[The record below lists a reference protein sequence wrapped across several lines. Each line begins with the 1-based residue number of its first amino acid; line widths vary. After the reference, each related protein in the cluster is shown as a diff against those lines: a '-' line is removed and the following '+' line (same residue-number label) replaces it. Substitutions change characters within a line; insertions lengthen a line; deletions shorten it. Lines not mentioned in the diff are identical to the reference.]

1 MKCSYCRF
9 ELDNRQTVCPN
20 CGAPIEY
27 QTTLSHS
34 VNMQKNTERS
44 KAVYIWTAILFG
56 GFGIHDFYAGYHLKG
71 IIKVILFL
79 TITSIKAVTTVE
91 KLTIPFYL
99 YILIRDVVENTIYHN
114 I

>member
-34 VNMQKNTERS
+34 VNVQKNTERS

-56 GFGIHDFYAGYHLKG
+56 GFGIHDFYAGSHLKG

-79 TITSIKAVTTVE
+79 TIIGVYISWIWAIIDACTVRKTKTVE
-91 KLTIPFYL
+91 LFT
-99 YILIRDVVENTIYHN
+99 
-114 I
+114 

>member
-34 VNMQKNTERS
+34 VNVQKNTERS
-44 KAVYIWTAILFG
+44 KAVYIWTAIYLEVLVSMISMLG
-56 GFGIHDFYAGYHLKG
+56 
-71 IIKVILFL
+71 
-79 TITSIKAVTTVE
+79 TI
-91 KLTIPFYL
+91 
-99 YILIRDVVENTIYHN
+99 
-114 I
+114 